1 MQHRLAQVQQQT
13 PIPFPNTNHLRDR
26 AHLGDML
33 EDVAQARALLHQS
46 AESWTR
52 RPRVETIP

>member
-1 MQHRLAQVQQQT
+1 MQHRLAQAQQQAHT
-13 PIPFPNTNHLRDR
+13 LFPNTIHLQDR
-26 AHLGDML
+26 AQLGDML

-52 RPRVETIP
+52 RLRVEIVP